1 LTRLFSGGAIATQ
14 CALPQ
19 LIERKASALVD
30 LRDMRIGYVPCS
42 ESLELPGDRRRFCYY
57 ARKRNLVFEIARPTE
72 TYDVAVVTAV
82 GDISV
87 WRNYRR
93 GNAKIVYDQ
102 VDAYLATPA
111 LTIKG
116 IFRGV
121 AKFAV
126 RQNRH
131 LLLNYSTGIKEMCH
145 RADAVICST
154 VEQERDIHPY
164 CRNVHVI
171 LDFQGSSIRSSKKDY
186 SAGEVFSFVWEGLPG
201 NMRFLSEIRNVL
213 LELLRKRKIAI
224 HVITD
229 LRYGKYLNG
238 QFGQRRT
245 EEEAAKIFDRIHL
258 YAWNEQ
264 TFSAIST
271 ACDLALIPI
280 PLQDPVCAG
289 KPENKL
295 LFFWRLGMP
304 AIVSATPAHTR
315 VMQQCGLP
323 MACQTAQDWRATL
336 DRYVFDEQARREAG
350 QRGKAFAE
358 RHHGEERMLAQWDE
372 VFHSILGKPSDQ
384 AKSNCHPCETTERLL
399 ESSR

>member
-1 LTRLFSGGAIATQ
+1 ML
-14 CALPQ
+14 
-19 LIERKASALVD
+19 D
-30 LRDMRIGYVPCS
+30 LRNLRIGYAPCS

-57 ARKRNLVFEIARPTE
+57 ARKRNLAFEIARPTE
-72 TYDVAVVTAV
+72 TYDVVLVTAV

-87 WRNYRR
+87 WKDYGR
-93 GNAKIVYDQ
+93 GNAKIIYDQ
-102 VDAYLATPA
+102 VDAYLATPT
-111 LTIKG
+111 LSMKG
-116 IFRGV
+116 LLRGV

-131 LLLNYSTGIKEMCH
+131 LLLNYATGIKEMCR

-154 VEQERDIHPY
+154 AEQQRDIQPY

-171 LDFQGSSIRSSKKDY
+171 LDFQGGSVRSSKKDY
-186 SAGEVFSFVWEGLPG
+186 SAGEIFSFVWEGLPA
-201 NMRFLSEIRNVL
+201 NMRFLSEIRDVL
-213 LELLRKRKIAI
+213 LELRRKRKMAI
-224 HVITD
+224 HVITA

-238 QFGQRRT
+238 RFAQRRT
-245 EEEAAKIFDRIHL
+245 EDEAAKIFDPIHL

-264 TFSAIST
+264 TCSAIST

-304 AIVSATPAHTR
+304 VVVSATPAYTR
-315 VMQQCGLP
+315 VMEQCGLP
-323 MACQTAQDWRATL
+323 MACQTAQDWRVTL
-336 DRYVFDEQARREAG
+336 DRYVSDEDERREAG
-350 QRGKAFAE
+350 ERGKAFAE

-372 VFHSILGKPSDQ
+372 VFHSILEKPVEQ
-384 AKSNCHPCETTERLL
+384 AESNRHSCETTEHLL